1 MSEATTASALHAARP
16 RSARARKVGVAAAA
30 VVGAMALAAGGVYA
44 GAYFTSQA
52 TVGGQTVGTATVE
65 IAAGTATSSAV
76 LAVPSL
82 LPGDTETTVITL
94 ENTGSEDIYY
104 TVSLPATAGD
114 DALEDAL
121 QVTVVAGAETHT
133 RSLTAWQ
140 GGAYQ
145 YGVALGDGESI
156 DLTVSVALAGT
167 ADDTLQGLDA
177 GFAVT
182 IDAIQARNHP
192 VTAGWV
198 A

>member
-1 MSEATTASALHAARP
+1 
-16 RSARARKVGVAAAA
+16 
-30 VVGAMALAAGGVYA
+30 
-44 GAYFTSQA
+44 
-52 TVGGQTVGTATVE
+52 
-65 IAAGTATSSAV
+65 
-76 LAVPSL
+76 
-82 LPGDTETTVITL
+82 
-94 ENTGSEDIYY
+94 
-104 TVSLPATAGD
+104 VSLPATAGD

-133 RSLTAWQ
+133 RSLTDWQ

>member
-1 MSEATTASALHAARP
+1 MSGITTAPATASANPRRARP
-16 RSARARKVGVAAAA
+16 IGIAAAA
-30 VVGAMALAAGGVYA
+30 VIVAAAIATGGVYA

-52 TVGGQTVGTATVE
+52 TVTGQSVGTATVE
-65 IAAGTATSSAV
+65 IEAGTATTSAV

-94 ENTGSEDIYY
+94 ENTGSEDVYY

-121 QVTVVAGAETHT
+121 QVTVIAGPETHT
-133 RSLTAWQ
+133 RTLTAWQ

-145 YGVALGDGESI
+145 FGVALGDGESI
-156 DLTVSVALAGT
+156 HLTVSVALAAT
-167 ADDTLQGLDA
+167 ADDSLQGLDA